1 MVNKRFEFN
10 ILGQQLSVVSDSG
23 DEHVANV
30 IRYVGSKVEEVQ
42 KSAGSNTLTV
52 AILAALNIADEY
64 LQIAEKNE
72 HIYENLES
80 KAEQLIRSI
89 NETR

>member
-1 MVNKRFEFN
+1 MNKRFEFN
-10 ILGQQLSVVSDSG
+10 ILGQELSLVSDSG
-23 DEHVANV
+23 DEHVENV
-30 IRYVGSKVEEVQ
+30 IRHVSSKIKEAGQ
-42 KSAGSNTLTV
+42 FAGSNAITV

-72 HIYENLES
+72 HIYYNLES

-89 NETR
+89 NDAR

>member
-1 MVNKRFEFN
+1 MNKRFEFN

-64 LQIAEKNE
+64 LQIAEKMSTFTTIWRVKQN
-72 HIYENLES
+72 S
-80 KAEQLIRSI
+80 
-89 NETR
+89 

>member
-1 MVNKRFEFN
+1 MGKSFEFN
-10 ILGQQLSVVSDSG
+10 ILGQKLSLVSDSG

-30 IRYVGSKVEEVQ
+30 IRYVSAKINEAGKI
-42 KSAGSNTLTV
+42 AGSNSLNV

-64 LQIAEKNE
+64 LQITEKNE
-72 HIYENLES
+72 HVYNNIES

-89 NETR
+89 NEIR

>member
-1 MVNKRFEFN
+1 MNKRFEFN
-10 ILGQQLSVVSDSG
+10 ILGQQLSLESDSG

-30 IRYVGSKVEEVQ
+30 IRYVSSKVSEMQ
-42 KSAGSNTLTV
+42 KFGCSNTLTV

-72 HIYENLES
+72 HVYDNLES

-89 NETR
+89 NDTR